1 MGCGG
6 RVGGDRDRLRHV
18 SIDASTELT
27 HEREITE
34 PTTLCRP
41 DGRTLNPD
49 ARGWSRVPLL
59 DCNITGTWGRKKRW
73 DYWGVLTPTHALSVT
88 YADVD
93 YIGITDVWWA
103 ELATGR
109 TGGRNRVAPG
119 AAGIH
124 LPDRP
129 GTKPLRSVAR
139 NQVIDLTDD
148 DRGTRLSAAWTEP
161 DGTPASLD
169 VLVELPEG
177 HESLN
182 VVIPWSDT
190 LFQFTSKHQARPASG
205 ELVIGDERIEIGH
218 RPDGVG
224 DEAWGVLD
232 VGRGRWP
239 YRTRWNWGGGAGTAT
254 TGEVVGIQ
262 IGAKWTE
269 GTGFTENGIIVDG
282 RLHKLGHELEWTY
295 DWDRPLL
302 PWRVQDPTGRANL
315 TLTPVHDKHTKVE
328 AAVLGTEV
336 HQVFGTWSG
345 TVVTDDGHELTVDG
359 VLGFAEESRS
369 RW

>member
-1 MGCGG
+1 VGCGG

-103 ELATGR
+103 EMATGR
-109 TGGRNRVAPG
+109 TGGRNRIAPG

>member
-1 MGCGG
+1 VGCGG

-129 GTKPLRSVAR
+129 GTEPLRSVAR